1 MSVNKAILV
10 GFVGNDPEVRYLESG
25 RPVANFRLATTEN
38 YTNRN
43 GERVS
48 QTEWHNIVLWR
59 GLAEVAEKYVK
70 KGTQV
75 YIEGRIKTRAWDD
88 RDGNKR
94 YTTEIVADNMTLLS
108 RRGDSAGPDTSSQQN
123 STQTSNPDADQDG
136 QNTSESTSAEAEG
149 SDDLPF

>member
-10 GFVGNDPEVRYLESG
+10 GFVGNDPEVKYLDSG
-25 RPVANFRLATTEN
+25 TPVANFRLATSEN
-38 YTNRN
+38 YTNRT
-43 GERVS
+43 GEKVT

-75 YIEGRIKTRAWDD
+75 YIEGRIRTRAWDD

-94 YTTEIVADNMTLLS
+94 YTTEIVADSMQMLGKKGDTGTGYDPGPAQSNTTENAPEAKS
-108 RRGDSAGPDTSSQQN
+108 GDDFASDNDSA
-123 STQTSNPDADQDG
+123 
-136 QNTSESTSAEAEG
+136 
-149 SDDLPF
+149 DDLPF

>member
-10 GFVGNDPEVRYLESG
+10 GYVGNDPEVRYLDSG
-25 RPVANFRLATTEN
+25 TPVANFRLATSEN
-38 YTNRN
+38 YTNKT
-43 GERVS
+43 GEKVT

-75 YIEGRIKTRAWDD
+75 FIEGRIRTRSWDD

-94 YTTEIVADNMTLLS
+94 YTTEIVADSMQLLGKK
-108 RRGDSAGPDTSSQQN
+108 GDTIVESAPAQ
-123 STQTSNPDADQDG
+123 SNTAESAPETKSKEDFASDSD
-136 QNTSESTSAEAEG
+136 NT
-149 SDDLPF
+149 DDLPF

>member
-10 GFVGNDPEVRYLESG
+10 GYVGNDPEIRYLDSG
-25 RPVANFRLATTEN
+25 TPVANFRLATSES
-38 YTNRN
+38 YTNRT
-43 GERVS
+43 GEKVT

-75 YIEGRIKTRAWDD
+75 FIEGRIRTRTWDD

-94 YTTEIVADNMTLLS
+94 YTTEIVADSLQLLGKK
-108 RRGDSAGPDTSSQQN
+108 GDAGYDSGP
-123 STQTSNPDADQDG
+123 A
-136 QNTSESTSAEAEG
+136 QNTTDESTPETKSNDDFASDNDGA
-149 SDDLPF
+149 DDLPF

>member
-10 GFVGNDPEVRYLESG
+10 GFVGNDPEVRYLYSG
-25 RPVANFRLATTEN
+25 TPVANFRLATSEN
-38 YTNRN
+38 YTNRA
-43 GERVS
+43 GEKVS

-75 YIEGRIKTRAWDD
+75 YIEGRIRTRSWDD

-94 YTTEIVADNMTLLS
+94 YTTEIVADNMQLMGK
-108 RRGDSAGPDTSSQQN
+108 RGDTGAGPATMQDTG
-123 STQTSNPDADQDG
+123 PE
-136 QNTSESTSAEAEG
+136 NTAAQEPTEKPTPENEG
-149 SDDLPF
+149 ADDLPF

>member
-10 GFVGNDPEVRYLESG
+10 GYVGNDPEVRYLDSG
-25 RPVANFRLATTEN
+25 TPVANFRLATSEN
-38 YTNRN
+38 YTNRT
-43 GERVS
+43 GEKVT

-75 YIEGRIKTRAWDD
+75 YIEGRIRTRSWDD

-94 YTTEIVADNMTLLS
+94 YTTEIVADSMQLLG
-108 RRGDSAGPDTSSQQN
+108 RKGDTGYDPGP
-123 STQTSNPDADQDG
+123 A
-136 QNTSESTSAEAEG
+136 QNTEAESTSDKRSDDDFVNDNDG
-149 SDDLPF
+149 TDDLPF